1 MGELQS
7 QNQIIRS
14 DPNPAGRPAKP
25 ALALATLRCSIA
37 TELGLRNG
45 FFGQPAAPTL
55 LGLAL
60 TLLLATA
67 TSPAWAQ
74 YRWQDSRG
82 QVHVSDLPPPREIP
96 EKDVL
101 QRPTAGRKAAAALAP
116 APLASA
122 ASAAALAKPAVDPE
136 LEARRK
142 KAELDAGIK
151 AQADADKQA
160 AQRADNCQRA
170 RQKLATLD
178 NGQRLVQFNAQ
189 GERVVMDDA
198 ARATAAAQARQVV
211 ASDCR

>member
-1 MGELQS
+1 M
-7 QNQIIRS
+7 
-14 DPNPAGRPAKP
+14 PASAV
-25 ALALATLRCSIA
+25 ATLRCSIA
-37 TELGLRNG
+37 TELGLRNAL
-45 FFGQPAAPTL
+45 FGQTAAPTL

-74 YRWQDSRG
+74 YKWKDSRG
-82 QVHVSDLPPPREIP
+82 QVHASDLPPPREIA

-101 QRPTAGRKAAAALAP
+101 QRPAAARTPIAAPVP

-142 KAELDAGIK
+142 KAELDAGAK
-151 AQADADKQA
+151 AQADAGKLA

-170 RQKLATLD
+170 RQQLGTLD

-198 ARATAAAQARQVV
+198 ARASAAAQARQVV
-211 ASDCR
+211 ATDCR

>member
-1 MGELQS
+1 MHNAS
-7 QNQIIRS
+7 
-14 DPNPAGRPAKP
+14 
-25 ALALATLRCSIA
+25 
-37 TELGLRNG
+37 
-45 FFGQPAAPTL
+45 FGQGAAPAL

-67 TSPAWAQ
+67 AGPAWAQ
-74 YRWQDSRG
+74 YKWTDSRG
-82 QVHVSDLPPPREIP
+82 QMHASDLPPPREIP

-101 QRPTAGRKAAAALAP
+101 QRPTAARKAAAAP

-142 KAELDAGIK
+142 KAALDAGAK
-151 AQADADKQA
+151 ARADADQQA

-170 RQKLATLD
+170 RQQLGTLD

-198 ARATAAAQARQVV
+198 ARARAAAQARQVV
-211 ASDCR
+211 TTDCR